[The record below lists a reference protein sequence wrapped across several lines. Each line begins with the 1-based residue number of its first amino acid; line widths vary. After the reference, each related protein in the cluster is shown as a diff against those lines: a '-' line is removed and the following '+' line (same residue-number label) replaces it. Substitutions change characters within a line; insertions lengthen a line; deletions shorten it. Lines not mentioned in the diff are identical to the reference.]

1 MRRSLV
7 ILLSLCAT
15 ACGDDAEAEAGD
27 SDASLSQGDSAV
39 QDAGPADNELL
50 ALTYNVAGL
59 PEGLSASMPS
69 LFTPMIGPLLN
80 DYGLVLLQ
88 ESWKT
93 PEVNPLAPLRGYHE
107 ILEEA
112 SDHDYKSEAALQPFG
127 TDPDRPTALLSDG
140 LNRFSNYEFDEVQR
154 EAWATCVDTASDCL
168 AFKGFSVARTTFA
181 EGLEV
186 DVYNLHMEAGR
197 SEADDEARSAGIDQL
212 LDFMQDYSE
221 ERAVIVGGDFNLH
234 TEDEPDASLFAR
246 LLAQAELDDVC
257 ERLDCDRPGS
267 IDKFLFRSSDE
278 VSLEARSWR
287 AETDIFVSEGGE
299 PLSDHDP
306 IAVRFAFSAPDG

>member
-1 MRRSLV
+1 
-7 ILLSLCAT
+7 
-15 ACGDDAEAEAGD
+15 
-27 SDASLSQGDSAV
+27 
-39 QDAGPADNELL
+39 
-50 ALTYNVAGL
+50 
-59 PEGLSASMPS
+59 
-69 LFTPMIGPLLN
+69 
-80 DYGLVLLQ
+80 
-88 ESWKT
+88 
-93 PEVNPLAPLRGYHE
+93 
-107 ILEEA
+107 
-112 SDHDYKSEAALQPFG
+112 
-127 TDPDRPTALLSDG
+127 
-140 LNRFSNYEFDEVQR
+140 
-154 EAWATCVDTASDCL
+154 
-168 AFKGFSVARTTFA
+168 
-181 EGLEV
+181 
-186 DVYNLHMEAGR
+186 MEAGR

-234 TEDEPDASLFAR
+234 TEDEPAASLFAR